1 MDNQF
6 VYVVTKYGCNS
17 TPNDMLIPDSKLF
30 VNYEDAYAYFLKM
43 SPLLDDKDNEATQII
58 NSRYKND
65 VISNDSIIIEARVH
79 VAGAQCR
86 KGCYPA
92 KRPIGVVISRN
103 VIQNNN
109 LIENIK

>member
-1 MDNQF
+1 MDNQV
-6 VYVVTKYGCNS
+6 VYVVTEYGCNS
-17 TPNDMLIPDSKLF
+17 TPNDMLVPVSKIF
-30 VNYEDAYAYFLKM
+30 VNYEAAYAYFLKM
-43 SPLLDDKDNEATQII
+43 SPLLDDNDNEATQII

-79 VAGAQCR
+79 VAGAHCR
-86 KGCYPA
+86 EGCYPA

-109 LIENIK
+109 

>member
-1 MDNQF
+1 MDNQV

-17 TPNDMLIPDSKLF
+17 TPNDMFVPDSKIF
-30 VNYEDAYAYFLKM
+30 VNYEAAYAYFLKM
-43 SPLLDDKDNEATQII
+43 SPRLDDKDNEATQII

-79 VAGAQCR
+79 VAGAHCR
-86 KGCYPA
+86 EGYYPA

-109 LIENIK
+109 